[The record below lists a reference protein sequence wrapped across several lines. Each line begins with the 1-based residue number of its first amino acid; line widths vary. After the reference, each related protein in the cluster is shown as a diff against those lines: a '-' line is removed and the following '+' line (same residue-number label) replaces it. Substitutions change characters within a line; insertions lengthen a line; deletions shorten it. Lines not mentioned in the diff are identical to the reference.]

1 MLNALLITLHCNG
14 QPLLVVANSLR
25 NGPIAMQAM
34 QRPSSTLPVSSVSD
48 AIDAMQVNASSLGS
62 MYWNVTVINAMQAV
76 CLMQ

>member
-14 QPLLVVANSLR
+14 LPLLVVANTLR

-34 QRPSSTLPVSSVSD
+34 LRPSSTLSASSVSD
-48 AIDAMQVNASSLGS
+48 AIDAIQVNASSLGS
-62 MYWNVTVINAMQAV
+62 MYWNVTAINAMQTV